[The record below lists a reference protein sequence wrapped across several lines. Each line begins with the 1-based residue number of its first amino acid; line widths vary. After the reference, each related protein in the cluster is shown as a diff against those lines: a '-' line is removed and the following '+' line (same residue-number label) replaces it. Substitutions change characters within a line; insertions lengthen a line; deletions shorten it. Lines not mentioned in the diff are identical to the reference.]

1 MATWTDSYMRTATVA
16 SSAKTQVGTDI
27 NVASGESIV
36 ILGMFGGHPQ
46 GGSMGY
52 GVDRLPGI
60 NANFPQSS
68 AAAVTALEAIAPGSQ
83 NSLNTVVSG
92 PAVVSL
98 FTVNAAATSG
108 VARLWLKVQR
118 TAAGSN

>member
-1 MATWTDSYMRTATVA
+1 MATWTDSYYRTATIA
-16 SSAKTQVGTDI
+16 SASKSQVGTDI

-52 GVDRLPGI
+52 SVDRLPGI

-83 NSLNTVVSG
+83 NSMSTQVTG
-92 PAVVSL
+92 PAVVQI
-98 FTVNAAATSG
+98 FTVNLAATSG
-108 VARLWLKVQR
+108 TASYWLKVQR

>member
-1 MATWTDSYMRTATVA
+1 MATWTDSYTRTATVA
-16 SSAKTQVGTDI
+16 SAAKTQVGTDI

-83 NSLNTVVSG
+83 NSLNTVVTG

-98 FTVNAAATSG
+98 FVVNAAAVSG
-108 VARLWLKVQR
+108 TARLWLKVQR